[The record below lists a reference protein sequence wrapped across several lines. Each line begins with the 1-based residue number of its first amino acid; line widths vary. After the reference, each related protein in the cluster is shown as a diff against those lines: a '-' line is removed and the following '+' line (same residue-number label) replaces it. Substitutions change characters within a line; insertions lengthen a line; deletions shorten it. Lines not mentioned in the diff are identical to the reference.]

1 MWLPVTSS
9 SFVLFF
15 IFSNPKH
22 CGLLDKS
29 SLPSRCLFDSSV
41 VVRSFKKPGKGHSG
55 SQRNGFSKCAAFQ
68 FLEILQDLTKV
79 YSSCL
84 EEEADQLLFF
94 PLPLQWEASR
104 SCSQSGQC
112 DMCSEW
118 NENIGHCHLL
128 VGLSQYQQNEVQW
141 CISSFFLFLFLEHLC
156 ALKPHARIC
165 ICVITS
171 QSEEEHCW
179 PSMFLCWTFYGAEE
193 QDEGLSSTL
202 FTCLSTNETELR
214 RKCNQKWKQNGID
227 SHLFEKECA

>member
-94 PLPLQWEASR
+94 SLPLQWEASR

-141 CISSFFLFLFLEHLC
+141 CISSFFFFFF
-156 ALKPHARIC
+156 
-165 ICVITS
+165 
-171 QSEEEHCW
+171 W
-179 PSMFLCWTFYGAEE
+179 NTFV
-193 QDEGLSSTL
+193 L
-202 FTCLSTNETELR
+202 
-214 RKCNQKWKQNGID
+214 
-227 SHLFEKECA
+227 

>member
-1 MWLPVTSS
+1 MRTLIWPPQESWNTLQITVFWCCSVPQVYVNTMTLQHFLCPS
-9 SFVLFF
+9 SFVLPFLPNKITRLLLLCDSLSRHPPLFF

-94 PLPLQWEASR
+94 PSPP
-104 SCSQSGQC
+104 
-112 DMCSEW
+112 
-118 NENIGHCHLL
+118 
-128 VGLSQYQQNEVQW
+128 VGS
-141 CISSFFLFLFLEHLC
+141 
-156 ALKPHARIC
+156 
-165 ICVITS
+165 
-171 QSEEEHCW
+171 
-179 PSMFLCWTFYGAEE
+179 
-193 QDEGLSSTL
+193 
-202 FTCLSTNETELR
+202 
-214 RKCNQKWKQNGID
+214 
-227 SHLFEKECA
+227 